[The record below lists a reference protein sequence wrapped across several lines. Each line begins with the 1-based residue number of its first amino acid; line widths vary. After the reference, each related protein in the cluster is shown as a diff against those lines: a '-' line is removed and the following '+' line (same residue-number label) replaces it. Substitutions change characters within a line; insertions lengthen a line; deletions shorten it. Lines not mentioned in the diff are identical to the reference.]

1 MRKILTLAVGF
12 SIAGICMSKEFDPFQ
27 GERPIAVLVQSDPW
41 AMVVGSDTPH
51 VAIYENGDVIVI
63 KKIDGQETYH
73 KIILDEQELDAVRAR
88 LDPLLSLEEL
98 KPRYSM
104 RPNWTDQPTA
114 KIYVR
119 SGDREVAT
127 SVYGMTCSGLSSSE
141 DSPLVSESS
150 ASTVPGRLVETHRLM
165 CNLDFQNSKA
175 WEPEYIEVMLW
186 DYSYAPEASV
196 QWPEAWPS
204 LDSDRAIKRNS
215 MYSLFMDGSSL
226 SALRKFLSTRNAK
239 GAVEI
244 SEKKMAVSYRFVFP
258 GEPAWRDAFRT
269 AAESAGAE

>member
-1 MRKILTLAVGF
+1 MRKITILAIGF
-12 SIAGICMSKEFDPFQ
+12 SLAGTCMSKEFDPFQ
-27 GERPIAVLVQSDPW
+27 GASPIAVLTQSDPW

-51 VAIYENGDVIVI
+51 VAIYENGDVIFI
-63 KKIDGQETYH
+63 KKINGQESYH

-88 LDPLLSLEEL
+88 LDPLLSLDEL
-98 KPRYSM
+98 KSGYSM

-114 KIYVR
+114 NIYVR
-119 SGDREVAT
+119 SGDREIAT
-127 SVYGMTCSGLSSSE
+127 SVYGMTCSDSSTSE
-141 DSPLVSESS
+141 DNPLVSEFSLG
-150 ASTVPGRLVETHRLM
+150 TVPGGLVEAHRWM

-204 LDSDRAIKRNS
+204 LNSDRAIKRKS

-258 GEPAWRDAFRT
+258 GEPVWRDAFRE
-269 AAESAGAE
+269 AAKSVRTE